1 MGISQGL
8 PIASPFSIFHSPLS
22 ILNSQFLN
30 MTNLYWEKISSKYL
44 VRAPWA
50 TLRVDTCR
58 MPDGTVIPDYYVLEY
73 PDWVNVIALTEDNE
87 VILVRQYRQAAGE
100 EILELPGGV
109 IEKGE
114 TLEEAARRELL
125 EETGYEFDKLE
136 FLSELYAN
144 PATANNKTH
153 CFLAT
158 GGKKTSEQHLDRG
171 EEIIVE
177 LVSLERLKELV
188 LNNKFGHALHTS
200 GIFYALVRLGVSF

>member
-1 MGISQGL
+1 MG
-8 PIASPFSIFHSPLS
+8 
-22 ILNSQFLN
+22 
-30 MTNLYWEKISSKYL
+30 NLDWERISSKYL
-44 VRAPWA
+44 VRADWA

-87 VILVRQYRQAAGE
+87 VILVRQYRHAAGE
-100 EILELPGGV
+100 EMLELPGGC

-114 TLEEAARRELL
+114 STEQAARRELL
-125 EETGYEFDKLE
+125 EETGYEFQHLE

-144 PATANNKTH
+144 PATATNKTH

-158 GGKKTSEQHLDRG
+158 GGRKVADQNLDKG

-177 LVSLERLKELV
+177 LVSLEILKELV
-188 LNNKFGHALHTS
+188 INNKFGHALHTS
-200 GIFYALVRLGVSF
+200 GIFYALVKLGLIA